1 MRQPLEAGSVRIVRA
16 GVAVRF
22 PSRFQLVAAMNPCPC
37 GRRLDPRGGCRCSAR
52 EVERYRSR
60 VSGPLLERIDIHLER
75 ASVSFSEMSLLQA
88 AEDSATVRD
97 RVMAAWERQ
106 RARFCESERV
116 LFNAQMG
123 LSEIRA
129 HCRLSTR
136 PLGLLRMAVG
146 RLGLSPRAFHKVLR
160 LSRTI
165 ADLAASDGIEEAH
178 VAEAIAYRVLDR
190 GREGG

>member
-1 MRQPLEAGSVRIVRA
+1 
-16 GVAVRF
+16 
-22 PSRFQLVAAMNPCPC
+22 
-37 GRRLDPRGGCRCSAR
+37 
-52 EVERYRSR
+52 
-60 VSGPLLERIDIHLER
+60 
-75 ASVSFSEMSLLQA
+75 
-88 AEDSATVRD
+88 
-97 RVMAAWERQ
+97 
-106 RARFCESERV
+106 
-116 LFNAQMG
+116 MG
-123 LSEIRA
+123 LPEIRA

-165 ADLAASDGIEEAH
+165 GDLAGAEEIEEAH